1 MPFVSPYTL
10 GLSHQILILLHLH
23 CRHLLEQGEGEE
35 MYSLLLLFYDGL
47 SQALSWMPEA
57 KRKGGGNLF
66 SLASL
71 DPIAGGNFSA
81 TVPGPNSTGG
91 VGPEGVVEMEM
102 ELELWGMVGRSL
114 DSKAVSWFQQDR
126 EPTLTSWAGM
136 PWDKKSCRLTWS
148 PERSGPR
155 PSRDSCWPLRAGL

>member
-71 DPIAGGNFSA
+71 DRSWELYAPLKYMHLRVSYHFSI
-81 TVPGPNSTGG
+81 
-91 VGPEGVVEMEM
+91 
-102 ELELWGMVGRSL
+102 LEITILTTNKISMCTRFL
-114 DSKAVSWFQQDR
+114 
-126 EPTLTSWAGM
+126 ENPTM
-136 PWDKKSCRLTWS
+136 
-148 PERSGPR
+148 
-155 PSRDSCWPLRAGL
+155 LR